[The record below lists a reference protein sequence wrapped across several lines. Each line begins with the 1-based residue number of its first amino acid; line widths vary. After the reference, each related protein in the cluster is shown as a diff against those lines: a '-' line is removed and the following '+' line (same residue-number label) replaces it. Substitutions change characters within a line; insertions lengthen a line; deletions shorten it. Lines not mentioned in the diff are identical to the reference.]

1 MLRISDR
8 KVLHH
13 GAHRC
18 CLPSTVP
25 LSDEARWP
33 RRRARWWAT
42 PEAATWAESRE
53 GRDRVRTNSELV
65 PGEEVWVY
73 PVQRLV
79 QAVGI
84 EVEFDRLKGMEVSFI
99 FTENE
104 GKPRAEAVTPVP
116 QRQNRLPTPP
126 RRREREGRPMEP
138 PPPQERLPA
147 VKTGV
152 IRSYDTKKGFG
163 FIKPDDMQEDA
174 FYLRSELPPE
184 LAGGEPRR
192 EQVVDR
198 RVEFEVRVMGDGK
211 LRAERIAF
219 LRGPGPPGPPGP
231 GGPGPRA
238 PAPPMLPGPF
248 REGRIRN
255 FYPSKGYGFIEV
267 PMGPDVFFLP
277 RVILPS
283 PEDLLDSRQ
292 PLEGIEIS
300 FEPSTSEEG
309 KPRARNIR
317 PIGQRGGP
325 PSQRPPRGNVGPQED
340 AWDCLH
346 WKFGSKF
353 MAPAPTSPITRASV
367 DTIIFVDV
375 DGVLNVGIQDDDKP
389 PLLFRDEDVHTALRL
404 AKKGYNGPE
413 ASCVEKLSALA
424 EHQVGFKENG
434 TYDKLMTRNGA
445 ELTDLLVQRLAKLI
459 ALAGPNAKVV
469 LSSSWRRPH
478 HRTRRRQL
486 EESLAQHLGKSFRFH
501 SVTALYREEKTAADR
516 LETVGDYL
524 AEFCH
529 RRDDVT
535 SLRVVMLEDFFIT
548 PLDGWK
554 LKGRAIKNPSDAERY
569 LDSRARSMSPALS
582 VQSKLC
588 HCYDHVKT
596 SSGLRMQVGTGFT
609 QQLFEEASAFL
620 DREKHEESAETN
632 QGEEQ
637 NFLPSLVQRVV
648 PEAKVETYDVIVVL
662 WRAQHYADHFSLCPS
677 SQLNGQGVLKSGSLA
692 ADWKRMRLR
701 FAMTLQQLRGSRS
714 VLETS
719 GSSFVKTL

>member
-1 MLRISDR
+1 
-8 KVLHH
+8 
-13 GAHRC
+13 
-18 CLPSTVP
+18 
-25 LSDEARWP
+25 
-33 RRRARWWAT
+33 
-42 PEAATWAESRE
+42 
-53 GRDRVRTNSELV
+53 
-65 PGEEVWVY
+65 
-73 PVQRLV
+73 
-79 QAVGI
+79 
-84 EVEFDRLKGMEVSFI
+84 
-99 FTENE
+99 
-104 GKPRAEAVTPVP
+104 
-116 QRQNRLPTPP
+116 
-126 RRREREGRPMEP
+126 
-138 PPPQERLPA
+138 
-147 VKTGV
+147 
-152 IRSYDTKKGFG
+152 
-163 FIKPDDMQEDA
+163 
-174 FYLRSELPPE
+174 
-184 LAGGEPRR
+184 
-192 EQVVDR
+192 
-198 RVEFEVRVMGDGK
+198 
-211 LRAERIAF
+211 
-219 LRGPGPPGPPGP
+219 
-231 GGPGPRA
+231 
-238 PAPPMLPGPF
+238 
-248 REGRIRN
+248 
-255 FYPSKGYGFIEV
+255 
-267 PMGPDVFFLP
+267 
-277 RVILPS
+277 
-283 PEDLLDSRQ
+283 
-292 PLEGIEIS
+292 
-300 FEPSTSEEG
+300 
-309 KPRARNIR
+309 
-317 PIGQRGGP
+317 
-325 PSQRPPRGNVGPQED
+325 
-340 AWDCLH
+340 
-346 WKFGSKF
+346 

-389 PLLFRDEDVHTALRL
+389 PLLFRDEDVYTALRL

-459 ALAGPNAKVV
+459 ALAGPNTKVV

-582 VQSKLC
+582 VHSKLC

-620 DREKHEESAETN
+620 DREKQEESAETN
-632 QGEEQ
+632 QGEQEQ

-648 PEAKVETYDVIVVL
+648 PEAKVEEPSIMQIISAFVPPVSSMV
-662 WRAQHYADHFSLCPS
+662 RAF
-677 SQLNGQGVLKSGSLA
+677 
-692 ADWKRMRLR
+692 
-701 FAMTLQQLRGSRS
+701 
-714 VLETS
+714 
-719 GSSFVKTL
+719 